1 MNYKVLLPFT
11 AFLFFAISIPYV
23 FLYSKILLYSAV
35 MLLYNLAFSLFGYL
49 FLASYTALR
58 VDPNEGGAMS
68 FDGFGIAHYLIIIP
82 IMGLPFLLYLI
93 GSTIGGEMGG
103 LLAIVLP
110 SILMLI
116 FYKSLLNGV
125 VNNFRNH
132 RHKIAL
138 AFRK

>member
-1 MNYKVLLPFT
+1 M
-11 AFLFFAISIPYV
+11 LF
-23 FLYSKILLYSAV
+23 
-35 MLLYNLAFSLFGYL
+35 YNLAFSLFGYL

-58 VDPNEGGAMS
+58 VDPNEGGAFS

-82 IMGLPFLLYLI
+82 IMFLPFAFYFI
-93 GSTIGGEMGG
+93 GDKIGGEIGG
-103 LLAIVLP
+103 LLAISLP
-110 SILMLI
+110 SIFLLI

-132 RHKIAL
+132 RHKIAA